1 MSSTNEDW
9 VGLGL
14 NFVGNGQSIQFTLG
28 PYSFRTELVN
38 MTLAAK
44 SAVFPIVFT
53 AESDNP
59 EPLYETQTFTSNST
73 LMVYSEALP
82 EFEWYHVPALVALA
96 GLLYVLL

>member
-1 MSSTNEDW
+1 
-9 VGLGL
+9 
-14 NFVGNGQSIQFTLG
+14 VGNGQSIQFTLG

-44 SAVFPIVFT
+44 SAVYPIVFT

-59 EPLYETQTFTSNST
+59 EPLYETQTFLSNST

-82 EFEWYHVPALVALA
+82 EYGWIQVIGLIALS
-96 GLLYVLL
+96 GLIYVFV